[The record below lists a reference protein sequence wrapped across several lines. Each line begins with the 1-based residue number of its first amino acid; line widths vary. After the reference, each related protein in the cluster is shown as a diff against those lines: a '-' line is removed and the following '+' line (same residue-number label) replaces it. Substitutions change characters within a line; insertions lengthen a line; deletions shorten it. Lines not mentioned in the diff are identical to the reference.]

1 MYGAQDFWVNG
12 RDSGATLLR
21 AMRYAIERK
30 PRLERL
36 AHQANDD
43 LLTALPNRY
52 RFHDRLAHAAARARR
67 QNSPLALLCLDIDG
81 CKEVNDRLGRIAGDN
96 VLRRIAKRLT
106 GVVRE
111 SDTVARVGGR

>member
-43 LLTALPNRY
+43 LLT
-52 RFHDRLAHAAARARR
+52 
-67 QNSPLALLCLDIDG
+67 
-81 CKEVNDRLGRIAGDN
+81 GRIAGDN